1 MPKRHKIHG
10 LNVNVTSHLFATVH
24 ILNETVW
31 ENFPSIRQEP
41 VNSPYHTGE
50 STFVMQ
56 YDTSEIWSFHSS
68 NYKGYSFLDVMPYGL
83 KVIKCIPPKHWYLF
97 TRPHG
102 ITSQKSVQ
110 LSTWY
115 WHLHSIPYDP
125 LLLTGK
131 YCMHIC
137 TQQDMPGTNTQCSSY
152 QLLSLHQSMKC
163 GEPIWCLTQ
172 I

>member
-1 MPKRHKIHG
+1 MPKKHKIYG

-31 ENFPSIRQEP
+31 QNFPSIRQEP
-41 VNSPYHTGE
+41 VNSPYHAGE

-56 YDTSEIWSFHSS
+56 YDASEIWSFHSS

-102 ITSQKSVQ
+102 ITSRSQYSCLHDIGTYIQYHMTPFCSLASIACTFAPNRTCLAPTPNAVHISCC
-110 LSTWY
+110 LSTKVWNVVSQY
-115 WHLHSIPYDP
+115 
-125 LLLTGK
+125 GA
-131 YCMHIC
+131 
-137 TQQDMPGTNTQCSSY
+137 
-152 QLLSLHQSMKC
+152 
-163 GEPIWCLTQ
+163 
-172 I
+172 